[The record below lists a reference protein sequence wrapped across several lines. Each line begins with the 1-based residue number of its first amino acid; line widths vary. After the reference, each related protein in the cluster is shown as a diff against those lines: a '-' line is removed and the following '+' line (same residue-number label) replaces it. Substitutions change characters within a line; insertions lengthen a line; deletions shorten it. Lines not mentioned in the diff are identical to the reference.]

1 MKENQ
6 ELQTNSIIEQI
17 ASITSMER
25 GKLSEV
31 YRSRPAPDGVG
42 TIQLG
47 PYYKLQTW
55 ENGRNLT
62 RHVPAGKVPALK
74 EDLANHKRFTELSAA
89 LEAAVIS
96 RTRALR
102 DQSPDPIHADDT
114 AAKKN
119 SATKRVSKG
128 STKPKSSSRRPKRS

>member
-1 MKENQ
+1 VNENQ
-6 ELQTNSIIEQI
+6 APQTKSILKQI
-17 ASITSMER
+17 ASITRMER

-31 YRSRPAPDGVG
+31 YRTRPAPDGAG
-42 TIQLG
+42 TIRLG

-62 RHVPAGKVPALK
+62 RHVPTGKVPSLK

-89 LEAAVIS
+89 FEDAVIA

-102 DQSPDPIHADDT
+102 DRSPDPIHAEDT

-128 STKPKSSSRRPKRS
+128 SRKPKSSSRKPKHS

>member
-31 YRSRPAPDGVG
+31 YRSRPAPDGAG

-62 RHVPAGKVPALK
+62 RHVPGEKVAALK

-89 LEAAVIS
+89 FEDTVIAH
-96 RTRALR
+96 TRALR
-102 DQSPDPIHADDT
+102 DQSPKPNHADDS
-114 AAKKN
+114 AAKNGMPNGYEDFLNKEIN
-119 SATKRVSKG
+119 
-128 STKPKSSSRRPKRS
+128 

>member
-1 MKENQ
+1 VKDNQ
-6 ELQTNSIIEQI
+6 ASQTKSILEQI

-31 YRSRPAPDGVG
+31 YRSRPAAHGTR

-47 PYYKLQTW
+47 PYHKLQTW

-62 RHVPAGKVPALK
+62 RHVPAAEVAALK

-89 LEAAVIS
+89 FEEVVIA

-102 DQSPDPIHADDT
+102 DQSPDPNHADAT

-119 SATKRVSKG
+119 STKKRATKG
-128 STKPKSSSRRPKRS
+128 SAKPRGSSRKPKRS